1 MGLINTSEIALFNFD
16 DPRLGGG
23 AENTTPLLFI
33 STNFQFFCSLVAV
46 ESIAS
51 WSEGGSWIDYKHVGR
66 CNPFVNPFGRFNE
79 AKSKRERETLLENQI
94 GKQIGARESLRNQAN
109 QYTIVHQHNLPPPT
123 ILAFNLID
131 TSTSLI
137 SFRRCPQFKL
147 EGKEILK
154 FPGFKIMD
162 YFPICFSEFANNSI
176 KVIFQ
181 CVFFLC
187 CC

>member
-79 AKSKRERETLLENQI
+79 AKSKRERGGRFWKIRLGSRLV
-94 GKQIGARESLRNQAN
+94 RESR
-109 QYTIVHQHNLPPPT
+109 YV
-123 ILAFNLID
+123 
-131 TSTSLI
+131 
-137 SFRRCPQFKL
+137 
-147 EGKEILK
+147 
-154 FPGFKIMD
+154 
-162 YFPICFSEFANNSI
+162 I
-176 KVIFQ
+176 KRTNIQ
-181 CVFFLC
+181 
-187 CC
+187 